1 VSLWNNA
8 ARRLF
13 ASHTINRLEDL
24 KVFGPDLSARIS
36 SIQPGDRI
44 LVGMDA
50 DNMRQTLT
58 LSASEILT
66 SGQTERLIS
75 LQNIQN
81 ELDGM
86 QLQAWQDLVRVLT
99 HEIMNSVTPVSSL
112 AKTASVLVQ
121 DVREKIEPG
130 SELVDELNDIKDAVD
145 TVARRSDGLMGFV
158 ESYQRL
164 MRLPEPDRSRFRIAE
179 LFADVARIATVDWLS
194 LDIALEQHTDP
205 AQLDVHADRQML
217 EQVLI
222 NLLKNAE
229 QALANQAGGR
239 VILSAALNPRGQVTI
254 EVADNGPG
262 IPDEIA
268 ARMFVPFYTTRSDG
282 SGVGLALSRQVMNAH
297 GGTISYIEGGNAFLA
312 QSTGA
317 RFTLAF

>member
-1 VSLWNNA
+1 
-8 ARRLF
+8 
-13 ASHTINRLEDL
+13 
-24 KVFGPDLSARIS
+24 
-36 SIQPGDRI
+36 
-44 LVGMDA
+44 
-50 DNMRQTLT
+50 
-58 LSASEILT
+58 
-66 SGQTERLIS
+66 
-75 LQNIQN
+75 
-81 ELDGM
+81 
-86 QLQAWQDLVRVLT
+86 
-99 HEIMNSVTPVSSL
+99 
-112 AKTASVLVQ
+112 
-121 DVREKIEPG
+121 
-130 SELVDELNDIKDAVD
+130 
-145 TVARRSDGLMGFV
+145 
-158 ESYQRL
+158 
-164 MRLPEPDRSRFRIAE
+164 
-179 LFADVARIATVDWLS
+179 
-194 LDIALEQHTDP
+194 
-205 AQLDVHADRQML
+205 ML